1 VLGLRTWPSLQQPEL
16 VDFTITF
23 YSAASNLH
31 QSLYSSPGPCPHR
44 HAPFSALRRCSVVSL
59 AHPGAMR
66 SALRSV
72 RSQHHCIASEPGH
85 TCTVHT
91 WTLNMSFCLFA
102 GAGPAP
108 RGFRTQVA
116 LTLLVPARGRI
127 TAPARRR
134 SYNVIG
140 CLSTDSALLC
150 FIFALQPFGAGPAP
164 RGFRTRV
171 LLSPSVPAGC
181 RITAPARRR
190 SYNMIGSYFSRSAFF
205 HVWHMFAQ
213 PFGAARLPDWSRD
226 LSAPSAPPGAEDQIT
241 IGPDRLSTSAFSSA
255 IVSPASCSI

>member
-1 VLGLRTWPSLQQPEL
+1 MLGLRTWPSLQQPEL

-108 RGFRTQVA
+108 RGFRT
-116 LTLLVPARGRI
+116 
-127 TAPARRR
+127 
-134 SYNVIG
+134 
-140 CLSTDSALLC
+140 
-150 FIFALQPFGAGPAP
+150 
-164 RGFRTRV
+164 RV

-190 SYNMIGSYFSRSAFF
+190 SYNMSGSYFSRSAFF
-205 HVWHMFAQ
+205 HGWHMFAQ